1 MWHMRPG
8 TRVRFWSPKY
18 KHRPGVEPPVLLRL
32 LASLSIFS
40 IIGVLIYGVAV
51 ALTAQWSTTHVT
63 DDAPYIAVL
72 HLVLPFCV
80 FYTVSTNSWMS
91 RPLIAIYFAVLYA
104 ATMLGKGFLGGLDV
118 EPNAIAIVA
127 TAVFAVVMAWLFLS
141 PAMRIYYLLL
151 AGKPIPERLAPRAR
165 QLAERQSPHPKLV
178 AAVEWCVDH
187 LETIVMIGFIVAVI
201 YAWLSQSNTEGF
213 QRW

>member
-40 IIGVLIYGVAV
+40 IIGVLVYGVSV
-51 ALTAQWSTTHVT
+51 ALTAQWSTMHVT

-80 FYTVSTNSWMS
+80 FYTVSTNSWLS
-91 RPLIAIYFAVLYA
+91 RPLIVIYFAALYG
-104 ATMLGKGFLGGLDV
+104 ATMLGKGFLGGLELD
-118 EPNAIAIVA
+118 PNIRGVVA
-127 TAVFAVVMAWLFLS
+127 TGVFVVILAWLFRS

-151 AGKPIPERLAPRAR
+151 ADRLLPEELAARAR
-165 QLAERQSPHPKLV
+165 QLAERQSPHPKVV
-178 AAVEWCVDH
+178 AAMEWFVDH
-187 LETIVMIGFIVAVI
+187 LETLVMVGFIILVI
-201 YAWLSQSNTEGF
+201 YAWANQSSTSGF
-213 QRW
+213 Q